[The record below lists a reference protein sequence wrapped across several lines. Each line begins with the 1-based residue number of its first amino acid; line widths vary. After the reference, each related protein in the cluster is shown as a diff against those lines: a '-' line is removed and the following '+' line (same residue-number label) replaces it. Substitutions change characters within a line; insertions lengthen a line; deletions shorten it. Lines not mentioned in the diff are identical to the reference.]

1 MKGADSMKIKKEDI
15 TKELIWKYADV
26 RSIPLGWKRIV
37 YYDVVAKELRSY
49 LAPSEAYW
57 EDPDN
62 IFIDCFVSPAEF
74 WAGCPVSDE
83 EAGITEDMSE
93 DEALDIITNIYEEI
107 WFDEF
112 EFPEELLK

>member
-1 MKGADSMKIKKEDI
+1 MKIKKEDI
-15 TKELIWKYADV
+15 TKELIWKMGDV
-26 RSIPLGWKRIV
+26 RNIPLGWKRIV
-37 YYDVVAKELRSY
+37 YYNVATQELRSY
-49 LAPSEAYW
+49 LAPAEEWW
-57 EDPDN
+57 EDQED
-62 IFIDCFVSPAEF
+62 IFIESFASPGEF
-74 WAGCPVSDE
+74 WAGCPVSDA